1 MHMRPSRSA
10 GDYCS
15 SDMRSNMLS
24 GLVLSCTAFPTACIF
39 AFLHDFPDF
48 LQVIKSLRE
57 REIPVVIDADGLF
70 IVTRN
75 LDLVRGNPRCV
86 LTPNKAEFA
95 RLAAALDVD
104 LDSGMNLRLGIR
116 LANVSQSML
125 WAATVAKSSL
135 LYTPTLQQTC
145 GHGRPSLQSLL

>member
-1 MHMRPSRSA
+1 MFPEAGFVHTCSCSNQQSA
-10 GDYCS
+10 DGVGRCGC
-15 SDMRSNMLS
+15 NI
-24 GLVLSCTAFPTACIF
+24 ACRV
-39 AFLHDFPDF
+39 AA

-86 LTPNKAEFA
+86 LTPNKAEFG

-104 LDSGMNLRLGIR
+104 LESGASVCSCNLHHSGCVCPR
-116 LANVSQSML
+116 
-125 WAATVAKSSL
+125 T
-135 LYTPTLQQTC
+135 
-145 GHGRPSLQSLL
+145 

>member
-1 MHMRPSRSA
+1 MA
-10 GDYCS
+10 
-15 SDMRSNMLS
+15 
-24 GLVLSCTAFPTACIF
+24 
-39 AFLHDFPDF
+39 
-48 LQVIKSLRE
+48 QVIKALRE

-104 LDSGMNLRLGIR
+104 LESGRALRWH
-116 LANVSQSML
+116 AFPYPQ
-125 WAATVAKSSL
+125 
-135 LYTPTLQQTC
+135 
-145 GHGRPSLQSLL
+145 PSNHLTNIC